1 MTRSIESPRN
11 SARYMA
17 NSMVILIK
25 IFQVIIALSVLIVI
39 HELGHFVFA
48 RLFGIKVDK
57 FFLFFD
63 AGDVKLFSTKET
75 KWFTRIFPKMKDIDT
90 EYGIGWLPV
99 GGYCKIN
106 GMIDESMDTEMLKHD
121 PKPWE
126 FRSKPAWQR
135 ALVMVGGVLFNFI
148 FAIIIYISMLS
159 IWGNDY
165 LSNKENRIYVNDLAY
180 EMGFR
185 TGDKILKFDDY
196 EPEDFTMLQADL
208 ARRSVKTAT
217 VLRGQD
223 TVLIYIDHS
232 MIGEVLQSPGMFSIA
247 IPFAVDSVAAGS
259 VNAGSG
265 LRHGDIVIKIDS
277 TDIGYV
283 QDAWKV
289 LAGCAGRSIE
299 TEILRGNDTLSM
311 PLQVDTTGKLG
322 VVLQVPGM
330 QKRTYTLA
338 QAIPAGVK
346 YTWNMVAGYV
356 RDLKLVA
363 TPSTGAYKSVGSFI
377 AIGQVFPSQWNW
389 LIFMN
394 LLALLSIMLGVMNLI
409 PIPGLDGGHLL
420 FLIYEMVSG
429 KKPSDKFMIAAQ
441 ILGMF
446 ILLLI
451 MVLAFGNDIGRL
463 L

>member
-1 MTRSIESPRN
+1 M
-11 SARYMA
+11 YMA
-17 NSMVILIK
+17 NSMVVLIK

-63 AGDVKLFSTKET
+63 AGDVKLFSTKGT
-75 KWFTRIFPKMKDIDT
+75 KWFTRLFPKMKDIDT

-106 GMIDESMDTEMLKHD
+106 GMIDESMDTEMLRHD

-208 ARRSVKTAT
+208 ARRSVKTVT

>member
-1 MTRSIESPRN
+1 
-11 SARYMA
+11 
-17 NSMVILIK
+17 MVILIK

-39 HELGHFVFA
+39 HELGHFTFA

-75 KWFTRIFPKMKDIDT
+75 KWFTRLFPKMKDIDT
-90 EYGIGWLPV
+90 EYGIGWLPI

-208 ARRSVKTAT
+208 ARRSVETAT

-289 LAGCAGRSIE
+289 LAGCAGRSIR

>member
-1 MTRSIESPRN
+1 M
-11 SARYMA
+11 YMA
-17 NSMVILIK
+17 NSMVVLIK

-75 KWFTRIFPKMKDIDT
+75 KWFTRLFPKMKDIDT

-106 GMIDESMDTEMLKHD
+106 GMIDESMDTEMLRHD

-135 ALVMVGGVLFNFI
+135 ALVMAGGVLFNFI

-208 ARRSVKTAT
+208 ARRSVETAT

-322 VVLQVPGM
+322 VVLQIPGM

-356 RDLKLVA
+356 RDLRLVA

>member
-1 MTRSIESPRN
+1 M
-11 SARYMA
+11 YMA

-39 HELGHFVFA
+39 HELGHFTFA

-75 KWFTRIFPKMKDIDT
+75 KWFTRLFPKMKDIDT
-90 EYGIGWLPV
+90 EYGIGWLPI

-208 ARRSVKTAT
+208 ARRSVETAT

-289 LAGCAGRSIE
+289 LAGCAGRSIR

>member
-1 MTRSIESPRN
+1 M
-11 SARYMA
+11 YMA
-17 NSMVILIK
+17 NSMVVLIK

-75 KWFTRIFPKMKDIDT
+75 KWFTRLFPKMKDIDT

-106 GMIDESMDTEMLKHD
+106 GMIDESMDTEMLRHD

-208 ARRSVKTAT
+208 ARRSVKMAT

-289 LAGCAGRSIE
+289 LAGCAGRSVE
-299 TEILRGNDTLSM
+299 TEILRDNDTLSM

-322 VVLQVPGM
+322 VVLQIPGM

-356 RDLKLVA
+356 RDLRLVA

>member
-1 MTRSIESPRN
+1 M
-11 SARYMA
+11 YMA
-17 NSMVILIK
+17 NSMVVLIK

-75 KWFTRIFPKMKDIDT
+75 KWFTRLFPKMKDIDT

-106 GMIDESMDTEMLKHD
+106 GMIDESMDTEMLRHD

-135 ALVMVGGVLFNFI
+135 ALVMAGGVLFNFI

-289 LAGCAGRSIE
+289 LARCAGRSIE
-299 TEILRGNDTLSM
+299 TEILRCNDTLSM

>member
-1 MTRSIESPRN
+1 
-11 SARYMA
+11 
-17 NSMVILIK
+17 MVVLIK

-75 KWFTRIFPKMKDIDT
+75 KWFTRLFPKMKDIDT

-106 GMIDESMDTEMLKHD
+106 GMIDESMDTEMLRHD

-159 IWGNDY
+159 IWGDDY

-208 ARRSVKTAT
+208 ARRSVKTAM

>member
-1 MTRSIESPRN
+1 M
-11 SARYMA
+11 YMA
-17 NSMVILIK
+17 NSMVVLIK

-75 KWFTRIFPKMKDIDT
+75 KWFTRLFPKMKDIDT

-106 GMIDESMDTEMLKHD
+106 GRIDESMDTEMLRHD

-208 ARRSVKTAT
+208 ARRSVKMAT

-322 VVLQVPGM
+322 IVLQVPGM

>member
-1 MTRSIESPRN
+1 M
-11 SARYMA
+11 YMA
-17 NSMVILIK
+17 NSMVVLIK

-75 KWFTRIFPKMKDIDT
+75 KWFTRLFPKMKDIDT

-106 GMIDESMDTEMLKHD
+106 GMIDESMDTEMLRHD

-196 EPEDFTMLQADL
+196 EPEDFTMLQVDL

>member
-1 MTRSIESPRN
+1 
-11 SARYMA
+11 
-17 NSMVILIK
+17 MVVLIK

-39 HELGHFVFA
+39 HELGHFIFA

-75 KWFTRIFPKMKDIDT
+75 KWFTRLFPKMKDIDT

-106 GMIDESMDTEMLKHD
+106 GMIDESMDTEMLRHD

-135 ALVMVGGVLFNFI
+135 ALVMVGGVLFNF
-148 FAIIIYISMLS
+148 
-159 IWGNDY
+159 
-165 LSNKENRIYVNDLAY
+165 AY

-394 LLALLSIMLGVMNLI
+394 LLALLSIMLCVMNLI

-463 L
+463 IGMH